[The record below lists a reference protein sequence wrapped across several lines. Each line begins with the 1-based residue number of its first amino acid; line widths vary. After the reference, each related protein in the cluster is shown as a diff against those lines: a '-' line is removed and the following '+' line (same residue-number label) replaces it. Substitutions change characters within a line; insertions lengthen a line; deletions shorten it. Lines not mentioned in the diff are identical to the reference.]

1 VAPAL
6 AVQVRPTEAL
16 PALATRPAGAGG
28 AVPVVPLVF
37 ALYSLERALA
47 VVPVSAAI
55 S

>member
-16 PALATRPAGAGG
+16 PALATRPASAGG
-28 AVPVVPLVF
+28 AVLVPLVF